1 MKKIIL
7 LSIQVLFFTLLVN
20 AQQNNSFKYFDA
32 DNKEITEKIF
42 KQLRST
48 NKVLDIVGDST
59 NHKKLIKR
67 DESGNIDR
75 NKLVLALENVAKT
88 KIDSNTTIIIV
99 YYPGE
104 DPCNSSGS
112 PDRTI
117 AKHKET
123 ERSARQIAKTKT
135 FYIYKDS
142 KGLERY
148 NGLAWLKDPENLIEQ
163 LFFKYHYPCGSF
175 AVISKTGEYISYFG
189 EYPHYFIVNAVKLL
203 NKK

>member
-1 MKKIIL
+1 MKKTIL
-7 LSIQVLFFTLLVN
+7 FLLPILFVSLFGN
-20 AQQNNSFKYFDA
+20 AQQVEKTKYFDTE
-32 DNKEITEKIF
+32 NKQITEKEF

-59 NHKKLIKR
+59 NHKKLINR
-67 DESGNIDR
+67 EGSGKIEI
-75 NKLVLALENVAKT
+75 NKLVLALENATST

-104 DPCNSSGS
+104 DPCNSSGNT
-112 PDRTI
+112 DGVI

-123 ERSARQIAKTKT
+123 ERSAKQLAKTKT
-135 FYIYKDS
+135 LYIYKDL

-148 NGLAWLKDPENLIEQ
+148 DGLSWVKDPEGLIEQ
-163 LFFKYHYPCGSF
+163 SFFKHHYPCGSF
-175 AVISKTGEYISYFG
+175 VVISKTGEYISYFG
-189 EYPHYFIVNAVKLL
+189 EYPPYFILNAVTLL